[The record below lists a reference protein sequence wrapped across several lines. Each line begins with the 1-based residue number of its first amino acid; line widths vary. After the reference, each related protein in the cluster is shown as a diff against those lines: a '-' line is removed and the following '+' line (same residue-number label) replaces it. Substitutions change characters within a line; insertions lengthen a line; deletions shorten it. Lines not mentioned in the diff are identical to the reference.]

1 MDVGEQGNDSKSLTM
16 SQRLLRVAPAYVPG
30 TAAIILL
37 PPELFQKPDQFCCL
51 GKAVAPAG
59 RWVLQAETLPTRLAG
74 LFLPGTQEEDAI
86 AKRSRI
92 GHACPSRSH
101 NAGTNGS
108 RDTHCQL

>member
-37 PPELFQKPDQFCCL
+37 PTELFQKPNQICCL

-59 RWVLQAETLPTRLAG
+59 RWVLQAETLPTRLAR
-74 LFLPGTQEEDAI
+74 LSLPGTQEEDSI
-86 AKRSRI
+86 SNRSRI
-92 GHACPSRSH
+92 GHACPPRSPS
-101 NAGTNGS
+101 AGTNGCS
-108 RDTHCQL
+108 GHALS